1 MCGKYIINATI
12 IQASP
17 KFGEIEIHE
26 NSYIGV
32 NEETG
37 KIEFIVQDSAAP
49 IVQEWTSAGASITTI
64 APPKFLI
71 PGFIDA
77 HIHAPQYSFTGVG
90 TNIPLLDWLNNFT
103 FPFESKFSDLTF
115 AKAVYDKVVQ
125 RTLACGTTTASYFA
139 TVHTAA
145 TLELAK
151 ICAQKGQ
158 RAFIG
163 KVNMDRNSP
172 DFYRD
177 ESTASSIKAT
187 EDVIEGIRALGSPI
201 VAPIVTPRF
210 VPTCTAELMTS
221 LGKIA
226 SQHNDAISKS
236 KALAVQSHVSE
247 NRSEIAW
254 VAELHPECASYTDV
268 YRAYG
273 LLGRRTIL
281 AHGIHLSDAEIDLFG
296 AAGASVVHCPL
307 SNFSLTSGVC
317 PVRKWVNR
325 GIHVALGTDVCG
337 GGSPSM
343 HNAMKNAIIASQVT
357 FMRGTERNDESKKGS
372 DNGDKKEDVAPLG
385 WKEALFLATRGGAY
399 ALDIEDVAGSLERG
413 KDFDAL
419 VIDPEPN
426 CERLFDIFGWE
437 SVEQIAEKYVVVGDD
452 RNIAQVF
459 VHGRKVVSKY

>member
-1 MCGKYIINATI
+1 MCGKYIIKATI
-12 IQASP
+12 VQAGV
-17 KFGEIEIHE
+17 KFGDIEIHE
-26 NSYIGV
+26 NSFIGV

-37 KIEFIVQDSAAP
+37 KIEFITQDSESPLVKDLLA
-49 IVQEWTSAGASITTI
+49 SGATLTTI
-64 APPKFLI
+64 APPKFII

-103 FPFESKFSDLTF
+103 FPFESKFSKLDF
-115 AKAVYDKVVQ
+115 AKAVYEKVVQ

-139 TVHTAA
+139 TVHEEA
-145 TLELAK
+145 TLELAR

-172 DFYRD
+172 DFYCD
-177 ESTASSIKAT
+177 KSTSDSIKVT
-187 EDVIEGIRALGSPI
+187 ESVIEGIRAMNSPI
-201 VAPIVTPRF
+201 VAPIITPRF

-226 SQHNDAISKS
+226 SQNSDVISKS
-236 KALAVQSHVSE
+236 KELAIQSHVSE
-247 NRSEIAW
+247 NKSEIGW
-254 VAELHPECASYTDV
+254 VAELHPECDSYTNV
-268 YRAYG
+268 YEKYG
-273 LLGRRTIL
+273 LLTRRTIL
-281 AHGIHLSDAEIDLFG
+281 AHGIHLLTSEIDILG
-296 AAGASVVHCPL
+296 KVGASIVHCPL

-325 GIHVALGTDVCG
+325 GVHVALGTDVCG

-357 FMRGTERNDESKKGS
+357 FIENSDSQDEKVKADSL
-372 DNGDKKEDVAPLG
+372 PLG
-385 WKEALFLATRGGAY
+385 WKEALYLATRGGAY
-399 ALDIEDVAGSLERG
+399 ALDIEDVAGALEEG

-419 VIDPEPN
+419 VIDPEPQ
-426 CERLFDIFGWE
+426 CDRLFDIFGWE
-437 SVEQIAEKYVVVGDD
+437 SVEQIAEKYVIVGDD
-452 RNIAQVF
+452 RNIAKVF
-459 VHGRKVVSKY
+459 VHGREVVSKY

>member
-1 MCGKYIINATI
+1 MSKYIIKATI
-12 IQASP
+12 VQAGK
-17 KFGEIEIHE
+17 KFGDIEILE
-26 NSYIGV
+26 NSFIGV
-32 NEETG
+32 NSETG
-37 KIEFIVQDSAAP
+37 KIDFLTQDPTHSLLK
-49 IVQEWTSAGASITTI
+49 EWESSGVKVTVI

-103 FPFESKFSDLTF
+103 FPFESKFSDLKF
-115 AKAVYDKVVQ
+115 ADDVYQKVVQ

-139 TVHTAA
+139 TVHAEA
-145 TLELAK
+145 TLALAK
-151 ICAQKGQ
+151 ICAGKGQ

-172 DFYRD
+172 DFYKD
-177 ESTASSIKAT
+177 DSTESSIKVT
-187 EDVIEGIRALGSPI
+187 ESVIEGIRALNSPI
-201 VAPIVTPRF
+201 VAPIITPRF
-210 VPTCTAELMTS
+210 VPTCTAGLMTS

-226 SQHNDAISKS
+226 SENNDVISKS
-236 KALAVQSHVSE
+236 KSLAIQSHVSE
-247 NRSEIAW
+247 NKSEIVW
-254 VAELHPECASYTDV
+254 VSELHPECDSYTDV
-268 YRAYG
+268 YYRYN
-273 LLGRRTIL
+273 LLTRRTIL
-281 AHGIHLSDAEIDLFG
+281 AHGIHLTEPEIDRL
-296 AAGASVVHCPL
+296 ASVGASIVHCPL

-317 PVRKWVNR
+317 PVRKWVNK

-357 FMRGTERNDESKKGS
+357 FIEHADESLRDEKVKA
-372 DNGDKKEDVAPLG
+372 DCAPLG
-385 WKEALFLATRGGAY
+385 WKEALYLATRGGAY
-399 ALDIEDVAGSLERG
+399 ALDIEDVAGSLEEG

-419 VIDPEPN
+419 VIDPEPQGD
-426 CERLFDIFGWE
+426 RLFDTFGWE
-437 SVEQIAEKYVVVGDD
+437 SVEQVAEKYVIVGDD